1 MRIVLRRL
9 CLAAALSASTAA
21 AHEFSI
27 TSAALVFLGD
37 GGFRLDIA
45 LDADALALGL
55 PLETDS
61 EVVAAA
67 MAELSPSEIENA
79 LEAAKPAIRS
89 DIRLAFDGLPAA
101 FEVEFP
107 HYGTPAAAA
116 ADPPAVLGTIA
127 RLSGRTPA
135 GAREMTFTA
144 AARYKTIDL
153 KIFDGSSSKPRLFL
167 LRAGATSPPY
177 RLGEEEQADFAA
189 GVFRRYL
196 VLGYAHILPKG
207 LDHILFVLG
216 LVLLSVRFKP
226 LLYQVTAFTL
236 AHTATLALAMLEV
249 ASLPASVVEPL
260 IAASIVY
267 VAVEN
272 LAGAEPGFRRVLT
285 VFAFGLLHGLGFAGA
300 LRDIGLPEGRFANA
314 LIAFNLGVEL
324 GQISVVAPAFL
335 LLGRLRAS
343 AASRKW
349 VVVPCSLAI
358 AAVGVWWFVE
368 RALGLP

>member
-1 MRIVLRRL
+1 MLRRF
-9 CLAAALSASTAA
+9 CIAAALSVSAAA

-27 TSAALVFLGD
+27 TSAVLVFLGD

-67 MAELSPSEIENA
+67 MAELAPSEIGNA
-79 LEAAKPAIRS
+79 RARAKSAIRN
-89 DIRLAFDGLPAA
+89 DFRLVFDGLPAA
-101 FEVEFP
+101 FQVEFP
-107 HYGTPAAAA
+107 HYGTAAAAA
-116 ADPPAVLGTIA
+116 ADPPVVLGTIA
-127 RLSGRTPA
+127 RLSGRTPG
-135 GAREMTFTA
+135 GAREMTFTS
-144 AARYKTIDL
+144 AARYKTVDL
-153 KIFDGSSSKPRLFL
+153 KIFDASSSEPRQVL
-167 LRAGATSPPY
+167 LRAGETSPPY
-177 RLGEEEQADFAA
+177 RLGGEGRTDFAA

-216 LVLLSVRFKP
+216 LVLLSARIKP
-226 LLYQVTAFTL
+226 LLYQITAFTL
-236 AHTATLALAMLEV
+236 AHSATLALAMLEI

-272 LAGAEPGFRRVLT
+272 LAAAEVGSRRVPA
-285 VFAFGLLHGLGFAGA
+285 VFLLGLLHGLGFAGV
-300 LRDIGLPEGRFANA
+300 LRELGLPAGHFVNA

-324 GQISVVAPAFL
+324 GQISVVAAAFL
-335 LLGRLRAS
+335 ALGRFRAS
-343 AASRKW
+343 AAYRKL

-358 AAVGVWWFVE
+358 AAVGLWWVIE
-368 RALGLP
+368 RSLGLP

>member
-1 MRIVLRRL
+1 MLRRL
-9 CLAAALSASTAA
+9 CLAAALSVSTAA

-27 TSAALVFLGD
+27 TSASLVFLGD

-79 LEAAKPAIRS
+79 MQAAKPIVRS

-101 FEVEFP
+101 LEVEFP
-107 HYGTPAAAA
+107 HYGTPA

-127 RLSGRTPA
+127 RLSGQAPA

-144 AARYKTIDL
+144 AARYKTVDL
-153 KIFDGSSSKPRLFL
+153 KIFDDSPSGPRRFL

-177 RLGEEEQADFAA
+177 RLGEEEQADFAE
-189 GVFRRYL
+189 GSFRRYL

-216 LVLLSVRFKP
+216 LVLLSARIKP
-226 LLYQVTAFTL
+226 LLYQITAFTL
-236 AHTATLALAMLEV
+236 AHSMTLALAMLEI
-249 ASLPASVVEPL
+249 ASLPAAVVEPL

-272 LAGAEPGFRRVLT
+272 LAAAEVGSRRVLT
-285 VFAFGLLHGLGFAGA
+285 VFAFGLLHGLGFAGV
-300 LRDIGLPEGRFANA
+300 LRELGLPEGRFANA

-335 LLGRLRAS
+335 LLGRFRAL
-343 AASRKW
+343 AAYRKL
-349 VVVPCSLAI
+349 VVAPCSLAI
-358 AAVGVWWFVE
+358 AAVGLWWAFE
-368 RALGLP
+368 RSLGLP